1 MSGTRRVANE
11 PRAADELVAFAD
23 LFDAE
28 RARDLV
34 ARLAAE
40 ELTGR
45 QAGTPGGARAGEL
58 LVALLASWGLAPR
71 VQELAVEGVALLD
84 KAPTLSFDGAPLEH
98 RLQFAEHPRS
108 AYSPDPHTGRARE
121 AASAG
126 AGDWAVL

>member
-40 ELTGR
+40 ELAGR
-45 QAGTPGGARAGEL
+45 QAGTPGGARAGD
-58 LVALLASWGLAPR
+58 LLADLLGSWGLAPT
-71 VQELAVEGVALLD
+71 VQEFDVDGVALLPESP
-84 KAPTLSFDGAPLEH
+84 ALSVDGVPLEH

-108 AYSPDPHTGRARE
+108 AY
-121 AASAG
+121 
-126 AGDWAVL
+126 